1 MKKLLTVTLAILFI
15 FGLMGGVAGAA
26 SDTGLDSSPVFE
38 GSPGHWTNENN
49 EDVRFD
55 TDTHRRAVPG
65 EGGEN
70 ADEDSVVHE
79 HHDASLVDP
88 HRTWD

>member
-1 MKKLLTVTLAILFI
+1 MFA
-15 FGLMGGVAGAA
+15 GGVNAA
-26 SDTGLDSSPVFE
+26 SNTGLENSPVFE

-49 EDVRFD
+49 DDVRFD

-65 EGGEN
+65 EGGPN
-70 ADEDSVVHE
+70 ADEESVVHD
-79 HHDASLVDP
+79 HRDASLVDP